1 MTNNDL
7 GYLILPSVIGFDAHI
22 RKGKLELK
30 YILK

>member
-1 MTNNDL
+1 L
-7 GYLILPSVIGFDAHI
+7 GYLIFPSVIGSDAHI